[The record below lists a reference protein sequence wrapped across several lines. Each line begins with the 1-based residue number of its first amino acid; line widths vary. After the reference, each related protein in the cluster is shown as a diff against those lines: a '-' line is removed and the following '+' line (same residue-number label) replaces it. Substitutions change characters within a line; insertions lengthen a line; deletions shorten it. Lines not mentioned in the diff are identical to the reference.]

1 MNVGLAVVLAGG
13 VFMTVGAQERRAT
26 REWRYFGGD
35 RAFTRYSPLDQ
46 INRDNVKT
54 LRIVW
59 RRPAV
64 SDQLTEAFPDLRV
77 NAYLRATPIVVDG
90 KLYAQNAHG
99 LVVSFDG
106 ETGKTIWEQE
116 LFARTR
122 EEATGAST
130 RGVDYWQGGAGNL
143 DKRIFAVRGE
153 YLYALNAET
162 GKPVVAFGDQGRA
175 SLHFDENQP
184 LAARFSDTT
193 GPLVV
198 GDVVVVTGN
207 TAGAG
212 DGGNKKEAAPENVRG
227 FDARSGKLL
236 WTFHVVPQE
245 GEAGTDTWGEG
256 SWKYAGDIGAW
267 NPMTADEEL
276 GYVYIPLTAPTSAS
290 FGGWRPGDNL
300 YSNTLVALD
309 AKTGRRVWHYQMIH
323 HDLWEYD
330 NVGPA
335 MLGDVTVNGR
345 RIKAVMQPNKSG
357 FLFVLDRTNG
367 KPVWPIEERP
377 VPQSTVPGEKTSPTQ
392 PFPTKPP
399 AFDRQGVSD
408 ADLIDYT
415 PELKARAREITK
427 DYNFGP
433 LFSPPL
439 LVTDEPGEKKG
450 NLKLPGGWGSANW
463 NTGAFDPDTAMYYA
477 VSTSLPGPNG
487 QAVRRQTDPAATMA
501 YAGGAPVPPGGR
513 GAAPVVAVPDGQP
526 PAQGPQA
533 GQTPP
538 QTQTP
543 QQGQGPQGRGGQPQ
557 GLGGLNIDG
566 LPIIKGP
573 YGRIT
578 ALNLNTGTQAWMVA
592 NGDGPR
598 NHPLLKDLNL
608 PPLGIPNRPAPL
620 LTKTLLFLGEGSDA
634 VIGTPRVDWG
644 WGTKFRAYDK
654 ATGQVIWEMELP
666 SGTTG
671 GPMTYML
678 RGKQYIV
685 VPVGA
690 QNHPPEF
697 VALAL
702 P

>member
-1 MNVGLAVVLAGG
+1 MSGALAVGLAAAALSVIS
-13 VFMTVGAQERRAT
+13 AQERT
-26 REWRYFGGD
+26 PYREWRYFGGD
-35 RAFTRYSPLDQ
+35 RGFTRYSALDQ

-64 SDQLTEAFPDLRV
+64 SDQLTGAFPDLRV

-90 KLYAQNAHG
+90 RLYTQNAHG

-106 ETGKTIWEQE
+106 ETGKTVWEQE

-130 RGVDYWQGGAGNL
+130 RGVDYWRGGAGNA

-153 YLYALNAET
+153 YLYALDADT
-162 GKPVVAFGDQGRA
+162 GKPAAGFGDQGRV
-175 SLHFDENQP
+175 SLHFEENQP

-212 DGGNKKEAAPENVRG
+212 DGGNKKEAAPEDVRG
-227 FDARSGKLL
+227 FDAKSGKHL
-236 WTFHVVPQE
+236 WTFHVVPRE
-245 GEAGTDTWGEG
+245 GEAGLDTWGES

-300 YSNTLVALD
+300 YSDSLVALD

-377 VPQSTVPGEKTSPTQ
+377 VPQSTVPGESTSPTQ

-415 PELKARAREITK
+415 PELKARALEITK

-439 LVTDEPGEKKG
+439 LVTDEPGAKKG
-450 NLKLPGGWGSANW
+450 NLKQPGGWGSANW
-463 NTGAFDPDTAMYYA
+463 NTGAFDPETGMYYA

-487 QAVRRQTDPAATMA
+487 QAVRKQIDPAATMA
-501 YAGGAPVPPGGR
+501 YAGGAPQAGR
-513 GAAPVVAVPDGQP
+513 GAQPGQQGQNGAQP
-526 PAQGPQA
+526 SQPGQGPQA
-533 GQTPP
+533 QAPTDGQPA
-538 QTQTP
+538 
-543 QQGQGPQGRGGQPQ
+543 GGRGGQPQ

-578 ALNLNTGTQAWMVA
+578 ALDLKTGTQAGGWL
-592 NGDGPR
+592 PR
-598 NHPLLKDLNL
+598 
-608 PPLGIPNRPAPL
+608 RWSA
-620 LTKTLLFLGEGSDA
+620 
-634 VIGTPRVDWG
+634 
-644 WGTKFRAYDK
+644 
-654 ATGQVIWEMELP
+654 
-666 SGTTG
+666 
-671 GPMTYML
+671 
-678 RGKQYIV
+678 
-685 VPVGA
+685 
-690 QNHPPEF
+690 
-697 VALAL
+697 
-702 P
+702 